1 LRADACTYFFDV
13 ILKVVRWDTL
23 AEEEQEQE
31 DSRWERA
38 RWAGGSAG
46 GSSGGELGRKF
57 GRWEYAV
64 SWELSVRLPG
74 PGI

>member
-1 LRADACTYFFDV
+1 MRADACTYFFDI

-38 RWAGGSAG
+38 RWAGG
-46 GSSGGELGRKF
+46 
-57 GRWEYAV
+57 
-64 SWELSVRLPG
+64 
-74 PGI
+74 